1 MPRLGQASADGSIQV
16 NSRFIKPR
24 RALSSNTTAMNL
36 NTNQSDAGE
45 MAAVTDCLT
54 KWYAANDSVR
64 HLWAIQ
70 ERGSLIAVFITLEPT
85 SDCDD
90 DLPVW
95 FAKGHQW
102 VNELTVLT
110 RCEVQLEL
118 LGSSYERPGISAE
131 ATIAELSWRDPCI

>member
-1 MPRLGQASADGSIQV
+1 MDLTTH
-16 NSRFIKPR
+16 RFSTDP
-24 RALSSNTTAMNL
+24 
-36 NTNQSDAGE
+36 QE

-64 HLWAIQ
+64 HLWAVQ

-85 SDCDD
+85 SDGDD
-90 DLPVW
+90 ALPVW

-102 VNELTVLT
+102 ANELRVLT

-118 LGSSYERPGISAE
+118 LGSNYERPEISAA
-131 ATIAELSWRDPCI
+131 ATIAELGWRDPWIFE